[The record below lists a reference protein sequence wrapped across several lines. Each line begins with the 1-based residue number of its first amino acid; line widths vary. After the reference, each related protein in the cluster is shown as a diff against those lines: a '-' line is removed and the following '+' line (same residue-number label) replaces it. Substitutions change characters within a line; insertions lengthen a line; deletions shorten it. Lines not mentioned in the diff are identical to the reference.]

1 MQKKINETRWHYFSK
16 IRKVVDIKNKI
27 QNHIVYTQAF
37 VLTFTLYFWH
47 KLYYY
52 TVFSN
57 FIAHK

>member
-1 MQKKINETRWHYFSK
+1 MQKNETPWYYFSK

-37 VLTFTLYFWH
+37 ILTFALYLRH

-57 FIAHK
+57 FIAQK